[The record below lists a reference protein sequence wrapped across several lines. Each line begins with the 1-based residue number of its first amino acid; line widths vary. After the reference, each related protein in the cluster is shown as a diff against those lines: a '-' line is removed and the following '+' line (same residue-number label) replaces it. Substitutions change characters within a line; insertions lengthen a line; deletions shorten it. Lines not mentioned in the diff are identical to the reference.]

1 MHKTRFRTLIL
12 NQRPLV
18 KESGFDVGHQQSDD
32 GGMEMQT
39 YFTSAQDLWQTIQE
53 AGGSMSKDFE
63 LSHYGEEDGVGGYV
77 LLYKGMTH
85 DIYRVNRI
93 VEMYYNKLVSSGL
106 ENNVQLIYRTMN
118 RPEKYRE
125 SKQEAVI
132 EIYPGLHIVDDND
145 HEEVE

>member
-1 MHKTRFRTLIL
+1 
-12 NQRPLV
+12 
-18 KESGFDVGHQQSDD
+18 
-32 GGMEMQT
+32 MQT

-63 LSHYGEEDGVGGYV
+63 LSHYGDEDDAGGYV

-132 EIYPGLHIVDDND
+132 EIYPGLHIVDEND